1 MFKNTKLNLALFFI
15 GLLIVIVAVASWF
28 LFPEWRTTPHGLIQL
43 IVVALVGV
51 IGFFGNLT
59 QVLSYFRPQPPAE
72 AGPTAVS
79 QGENAQSV
87 VGNHNRPVQT
97 GGGDYIENQTV
108 LPAPPEAPAPL
119 FDVLPPSAAAGYV
132 DRGVEVAVEAALLG
146 RQGQPLALLNG
157 PHGIG
162 KTEAALQISRQ
173 LKGEFE
179 HTLWI
184 PLGSRPTDQVLPD
197 YLRACGIKPP
207 ERKEEQIQALKAF
220 LVQHR
225 LLVVLDD
232 LCAQQSADLEIL
244 LPPAPCAA
252 LLTSCIQQPSHLIPV
267 NHSFLLEQM
276 DREQGHALLENVLN
290 GMVLSAEPEAVDDL
304 IVKCAGNP
312 LALEIAARRIQ
323 FMQGT
328 PCPIQAYL
336 EKLNKNLGELRS
348 GHDSHLDL
356 FAVFDQTYT
365 ALSPAE
371 QLAFRTLSGCAPA
384 GFSTEAAR
392 ALWQIDPAPSEA
404 VLWQLQNV
412 YFLKPVADSR
422 TRFRLH
428 DLLYEYAGTKLSAAE
443 RETANQRLAGW
454 LIALF
459 EKHFTDNV
467 SNAPEVALE
476 LDNLRQAVAWAT
488 QGQNAELLAR
498 LATQPRN
505 WLLNFFRNY
514 DEWLVWLQTALAG
527 KIADP
532 SLRANTLQ
540 AIGDVQQF
548 KDQTDAALASYSA
561 ALDLFRSVGSRLGE
575 ANTLQAIGDV
585 QQFKKQTDDALASY
599 SAALDLFRAIA
610 DCLGEANTLRAIGD
624 VQQFKK
630 QNDDALASYSTAL
643 TLFRSVADRL
653 GEAYT
658 LKAIGDVQQFKDQN
672 DDALASYSAALDLF
686 RSVADRLGEAYT
698 LQAIGDVQQFKKQND
713 AALVS
718 YSTALTLFRSVGSRL
733 GEANTLRAIGDVQQF
748 KKQNDDALASYSA
761 ALTLFRSVADRL
773 GEANTLASQSRL
785 LVQIGR
791 TAEAEM
797 KLQEALAVRE
807 QIQNRYGMG
816 ADYGNFALALLAQK
830 EFALAAVYAQK
841 ARAVFQSI
849 PLPDYVESVDQLL
862 AKIDQLSQA
871 SSDS

>member
-15 GLLIVIVAVASWF
+15 GLLIVIVTVASWF
-28 LFPEWRTTPHGLIQL
+28 LFPEWRTTPQGMIQL
-43 IVVALVGV
+43 IIMSLVGV
-51 IGFFGNLT
+51 VSLFGNLT
-59 QVLSYFRPQPPAE
+59 QVLSYFRPQPPAN

-87 VGNHNRPVQT
+87 VGDHNHLVQI
-97 GGGDYIENQTV
+97 GGGDYIENQIIQ
-108 LPAPPEAPAPL
+108 PAPPEAPALAPL

-132 DRGVEVAVEAALLG
+132 ARGVETAVEAALLG

-173 LKGEFE
+173 LQGEFE

-267 NHSFLLEQM
+267 NHSFPLEQM

-384 GFSTEAAR
+384 GFSAEAAQ
-392 ALWQIDPAPSEA
+392 ALWQIDPAPSEE

-412 YFLKPVADSR
+412 YFLKPVAGSR

-459 EKHFTDNV
+459 KKHFTDNV

-476 LDNLRQAVAWAT
+476 LDNLRQAIAWAT

-505 WLLNFFRNY
+505 WLLTYFCNY
-514 DEWLVWLQTALAG
+514 DEWLAWLQTALAG

-548 KDQTDAALASYSA
+548 KKQTDAALASYSA

-575 ANTLQAIGDV
+575 A
-585 QQFKKQTDDALASY
+585 S
-599 SAALDLFRAIA
+599 
-610 DCLGEANTLRAIGD
+610 
-624 VQQFKK
+624 
-630 QNDDALASYSTAL
+630 
-643 TLFRSVADRL
+643 
-653 GEAYT
+653 
-658 LKAIGDVQQFKDQN
+658 
-672 DDALASYSAALDLF
+672 
-686 RSVADRLGEAYT
+686 
-698 LQAIGDVQQFKKQND
+698 
-713 AALVS
+713 
-718 YSTALTLFRSVGSRL
+718 
-733 GEANTLRAIGDVQQF
+733 
-748 KKQNDDALASYSA
+748 
-761 ALTLFRSVADRL
+761 
-773 GEANTLASQSRL
+773 TLASQSRL

-807 QIQNRYGMG
+807 QIQDRSGLG
-816 ADYGNFALALLAQK
+816 IDYGNFALALLAQK

-841 ARAVFQSI
+841 AHAVFQSI

-871 SSDS
+871 GSDS